1 MFREAI
7 VANPVTSY
15 LLKSGEG
22 SDGKHNEE
30 VITNFV
36 KRLEMQLET
45 PDIDICKQN
54 AEPKG
59 GNDCIYLISKGP
71 CRVSVQDKFDDRPE
85 TTECRI
91 IEEGCHFGEISM
103 VFRCRRSATVTS
115 IEYL

>member
-1 MFREAI
+1 VFREAI

-54 AEPKG
+54 AEP
-59 GNDCIYLISKGP
+59 
-71 CRVSVQDKFDDRPE
+71 
-85 TTECRI
+85 
-91 IEEGCHFGEISM
+91 
-103 VFRCRRSATVTS
+103 
-115 IEYL
+115 

>member
-22 SDGKHNEE
+22 SDCKHNEE

-54 AEPKG
+54 AEP
-59 GNDCIYLISKGP
+59 
-71 CRVSVQDKFDDRPE
+71 
-85 TTECRI
+85 
-91 IEEGCHFGEISM
+91 
-103 VFRCRRSATVTS
+103 
-115 IEYL
+115 